1 MGDLLPEEWLNF
13 FILSKALAYKAMNG
27 LGTLA
32 TVVLLGGF
40 STLVKQTDFWYIT
53 IIAFLQTIGYV
64 HPFLYILLCLYE
76 SWSACAWHI
85 NFYRTPLGF
94 RGPMVATRILQK
106 ITHVCRHSLIL
117 DSTLP

>member
-1 MGDLLPEEWLNF
+1 MGHLLPEEWLNF

-27 LGTLA
+27 LGTLATVWA

-64 HPFLYILLCLYE
+64 HLFLYILLCLYE
-76 SWSACAWHI
+76 SWSPWHMY
-85 NFYRTPLGF
+85 FY
-94 RGPMVATRILQK
+94 
-106 ITHVCRHSLIL
+106 
-117 DSTLP
+117 

>member
-1 MGDLLPEEWLNF
+1 MGDLLPEEWLNI

-64 HPFLYILLCLYE
+64 HLFLYILLCLYE
-76 SWSACAWHI
+76 SWSPWHMS
-85 NFYRTPLGF
+85 FYRTPFCF
-94 RGPMVATRILQK
+94 RGRMVATRISLK
-106 ITHVCRHSLIL
+106 ITR
-117 DSTLP
+117 LPALLNFPKE